1 VNIMRTTLAIE
12 ETLLACAKKRA
23 AQRGQTLGQYV
34 ESAVRRDLLTPEE
47 RGPAPDL
54 PIFTRGMGMRPCIN
68 PSSNRAIYDALDA
81 SGDLA

>member
-1 VNIMRTTLAIE
+1 MRTTLSIE
-12 ETLLACAKKRA
+12 TALLERAKKRA

-34 ESAVRRDLLTPEE
+34 EDAVRRDLVRPSADVMPVT
-47 RGPAPDL
+47 L
-54 PIFTRGMGMRPCIN
+54 PVFTRGTGIRPGLD